1 MSFPSTLTG
10 AIDGVTE
17 IEAAHLNN
25 LEAKVGVDSSIDPS
39 SLDYK
44 LRNTSSLDPG
54 HKHTA
59 GAFSGGFDGD
69 VFFPGPRRPP
79 VETRRPG

>member
-25 LEAKVGVDSSIDPS
+25 LEAKVGVDNSIDPN

-44 LRNTSSLDPG
+44 LRNPSS
-54 HKHTA
+54 
-59 GAFSGGFDGD
+59 S
-69 VFFPGPRRPP
+69 
-79 VETRRPG
+79 

>member
-25 LEAKVGVDSSIDPS
+25 LEAKVGVDNSIDPN

-44 LRNTSSLDPG
+44 LRNTSSL
-54 HKHTA
+54 
-59 GAFSGGFDGD
+59 
-69 VFFPGPRRPP
+69 
-79 VETRRPG
+79 